1 LSLLH
6 EVREKI
12 FAWNGQLG
20 VSPPAG
26 GMTLNDWWDATISD
40 IPKEKRREA
49 SGAIIY
55 SVWGVWKER
64 NRHVFNNVAKQPG
77 VVAVLVREEI
87 AQRAY
92 AHNQDPGG
100 HQL

>member
-1 LSLLH
+1 
-6 EVREKI
+6 
-12 FAWNGQLG
+12 
-20 VSPPAG
+20 
-26 GMTLNDWWDATISD
+26 MTLNDWWDATISN

-64 NRHVFNNVAKQPG
+64 NMCVFNNVAMELDA
-77 VVAVLVREEI
+77 VAALVREEI

-92 AHNQDPGG
+92 AHN
-100 HQL
+100 